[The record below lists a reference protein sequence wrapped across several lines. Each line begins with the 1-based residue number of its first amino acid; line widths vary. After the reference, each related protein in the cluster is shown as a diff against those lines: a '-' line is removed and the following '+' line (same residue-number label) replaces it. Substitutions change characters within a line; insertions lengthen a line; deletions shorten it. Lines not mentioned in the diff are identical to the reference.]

1 MQSKYHNKNNFR
13 LNRSELAVPASRPE
27 FFLKAAKSNADIIFL
42 DLEDSVT
49 TGEKDKARKNALE
62 AINDINWKN
71 KSLSVRVNSAESN
84 IQEKDLREIVGKYEK
99 NLNLI
104 MIPKVE
110 QPEDVINVEKIVQS
124 LENKKYKLGFEII
137 IETAKGLMNIKEIVK
152 ASKRIESL
160 HFGSADLA
168 ASLGVKN
175 MNIGEVNENYGVY
188 GAVEKRNKTFYIN
201 DMWHYALFK
210 ILLVAKANE
219 LRAVDCPFGD
229 FTDIKGFEFSAK
241 SSYTMGFNGKMI
253 IHPTQIDKA
262 NEIYMPSDQ
271 QIKEAKEII
280 AASLEANKRGDG
292 ALAWK
297 GKLLDVVSIKQAENI
312 LNTANISNLGKKI

>member
-1 MQSKYHNKNNFR
+1 
-13 LNRSELAVPASRPE
+13 
-27 FFLKAAKSNADIIFL
+27 
-42 DLEDSVT
+42 
-49 TGEKDKARKNALE
+49 
-62 AINDINWKN
+62 
-71 KSLSVRVNSAESN
+71 
-84 IQEKDLREIVGKYEK
+84 
-99 NLNLI
+99 

-168 ASLGVKN
+168 ASLGAKN

-188 GAVEKRNKTFYIN
+188 GAVENKNKSFYIN

-219 LRAVDCPFGD
+219 LRAIDCPFGD

-262 NEIYMPSDQ
+262 NEIYMPSEQ
-271 QIKEAKEII
+271 QIKEAKEIL